1 MNLVQVAVV
10 VIENGLQR
18 PRAGMPHLWRK
29 SIHKGKDGDVM
40 GPIIRSFGTRLRA
53 GA

>member
-1 MNLVQVAVV
+1 MNLLQIAVV

-29 SIHKGKDGDVM
+29 RIHKGRDGHVM
-40 GPIIRSFGTRLRA
+40 WPIIRDFGKKLHA